1 MVEQEIFNSMVLAVL
16 VGGIIILSFVKWFAW
31 TKKLDKA
38 QKAWKDNIYSKI
50 DKIEKIISKE
60 NKTP

>member
-31 TKKLDKA
+31 TKKLDKE